1 MVDLSQVPVM
11 GRFSGDN
18 PLEWVIQTEKYFIF
32 YDILSEHKLSWA
44 SFYLDGEAL
53 EWYRWLFRN
62 KQLAGWDHFVDKLF
76 IRFQSRKD
84 PHNRFAFLRQFTTVD
99 DYQARAATIS
109 SWSTIPNLP
118 SPQSW
123 NAPLDYNK
131 VKSTRQV
138 FGEKSNKTP
147 DIVVDVENATM
158 LIKSGSAEML
168 DTQAKEKNFH
178 SISDET
184 KEEAAFPV
192 PQHVS
197 EPLVY
202 NNNEAHK
209 VFDEFS
215 VGCKDVILESHK
227 VLTITTYTIEE
238 NDYAIDVGNEDKNE
252 EEEEEKL
259 FTIKNKIQLGPAFV
273 GILPLW
279 IDSTFSTFGDFAM
292 FNMLH
297 KLGITRCLEEMSE
310 MLSTCRY
317 DQLVNRGIIDH
328 FSRLGHASLI
338 LTLHLFPPDQF
349 GLAFPFDPGSRSLT
363 MFLRVT
369 RNYVFCVA
377 LDNLDPNKLIMST
390 LWYSCIWVGKG
401 QEQCLPGSL
410 LPKSR
415 EFVHISKTTLS
426 YLGFGPGPYLA
437 YDIFAKLPG
446 KTMDVFRQQLYLD
459 EELAPQRTER
469 QIASLYHLTP
479 QMIQRCYTDSIF
491 VESNFLQARFIFQLV
506 WVLLLTEHKLRPSII
521 TGSSLSSIMCYI
533 VATYSWTE
541 LQKFIENYLDYI
553 FMEYECG
560 FPVKEFHSYNI
571 KAEISEFIMS
581 AIFVCKIWERLMKN
595 QLRAAQRQNKW
606 MVDGC
611 AGSIKDHILYF
622 ANIAQF
628 VLTTFGRERAT
639 NVVPYPNLEDK
650 VPIEDGS
657 IVMNLPQ
664 PNADTF
670 MNVTQLVI
678 GPRRSNK
685 TGRPLQR
692 LIWDPGPFNN

>member
-1 MVDLSQVPVM
+1 MVDLSQAPVM
-11 GRFSGDN
+11 SRFSGDN

-53 EWYRWLFRN
+53 NGIVGFSETN
-62 KQLAGWDHFVDKLF
+62 
-76 IRFQSRKD
+76 
-84 PHNRFAFLRQFTTVD
+84 NLRFTTVD

-123 NAPLDYNK
+123 NEPSDYNK
-131 VKSTRQV
+131 VKSAHQV

-158 LIKSGSAEML
+158 LIKNGSAEML
-168 DTQAKEKNFH
+168 DTQAKEKIFH

-184 KEEAAFPV
+184 KEEAEFP
-192 PQHVS
+192 
-197 EPLVY
+197 
-202 NNNEAHK
+202 
-209 VFDEFS
+209 
-215 VGCKDVILESHK
+215 

-238 NDYAIDVGNEDKNE
+238 NDYVIDVGNEDKNE

-259 FTIKNKIQLGPAFV
+259 FTIENKIQQLVPAFV
-273 GILPLW
+273 GIRPLW

-292 FNMLH
+292 FNMIH

-317 DQLVNRGIIDH
+317 DQLINR
-328 FSRLGHASLI
+328 
-338 LTLHLFPPDQF
+338 
-349 GLAFPFDPGSRSLT
+349 AFPFDPGSRSLT

-377 LDNLDPNKLIMST
+377 LDNLDHNKLIMST

-401 QEQCLPGSL
+401 QEQCLPGIL

-415 EFVHISKTTLS
+415 EFSRAEKMQELLGAFAARYSEQFSDILVNKNDVLLLTIFGVVHISKTTLS
-426 YLGFGPGPYLA
+426 YLGLGPGPYLA

-446 KTMDVFRQQLYLD
+446 NTMDVFHQQLYLD
-459 EELAPQRTER
+459 EELAPQRTDR

-479 QMIQRCYTDSIF
+479 RMIQRCYTDSVF

-521 TGSSLSSIMCYI
+521 TGSSLSSIMCDI

-541 LQKFIENYLDYI
+541 LQRFIEDYLDYI

-560 FPVKEFHSYNI
+560 FPVKEFHSHSV

-581 AIFVCKIWERLMKN
+581 AIFLCKIWERLMKN

-611 AGSIKDHILYF
+611 ARSIQDHILYF

-628 VLTTFGRERAT
+628 VLTTFGRECAT
-639 NVVPYPNLEDK
+639 NIVPYSNLEDK

-657 IVMNLPQ
+657 IVMNQPQ

-670 MNVTQLVI
+670 TNVTQLVI

>member
-1 MVDLSQVPVM
+1 MVDLSQAPDM
-11 GRFSGDN
+11 DRFSGDN

-32 YDILSEHKLSWA
+32 YDILLEHKLSWA

-53 EWYRWLFRN
+53 
-62 KQLAGWDHFVDKLF
+62 KC
-76 IRFQSRKD
+76 
-84 PHNRFAFLRQFTTVD
+84 
-99 DYQARAATIS
+99 
-109 SWSTIPNLP
+109 TIPNFP

-123 NAPLDYNK
+123 NVPSDYNK
-131 VKSTRQV
+131 VKSAHQV
-138 FGEKSNKTP
+138 FDEKSNKTP

-158 LIKSGSAEML
+158 LIKSDSAEML
-168 DTQAKEKNFH
+168 DTQAKEKIFH

-184 KEEAAFPV
+184 KEEAEFPI

-197 EPLVY
+197 KPLVY
-202 NNNEAHK
+202 NNEAHK

-215 VGCKDVILESHK
+215 VGCKDVILESRK
-227 VLTITTYTIEE
+227 VLTITTYTIKE

-252 EEEEEKL
+252 EEEVEEEEKL
-259 FTIKNKIQLGPAFV
+259 FTIENKIQLVPAFV

-317 DQLVNRGIIDH
+317 DQLINRGIIDH

-377 LDNLDPNKLIMST
+377 LDNLDHNKLIMSI
-390 LWYSCIWVGKG
+390 LWNSCIWVGKG
-401 QEQCLPGSL
+401 QEQCLPGIL

-415 EFVHISKTTLS
+415 EFGRAEKMQGLLGAFAARYSEQFSDILVNKDDVLLLTIFGVVHISKTTLS

-459 EELAPQRTER
+459 EELAPQRT
-469 QIASLYHLTP
+469 
-479 QMIQRCYTDSIF
+479 D
-491 VESNFLQARFIFQLV
+491 
-506 WVLLLTEHKLRPSII
+506 
-521 TGSSLSSIMCYI
+521 
-533 VATYSWTE
+533 
-541 LQKFIENYLDYI
+541 
-553 FMEYECG
+553 
-560 FPVKEFHSYNI
+560 
-571 KAEISEFIMS
+571 
-581 AIFVCKIWERLMKN
+581 
-595 QLRAAQRQNKW
+595 
-606 MVDGC
+606 
-611 AGSIKDHILYF
+611 
-622 ANIAQF
+622 
-628 VLTTFGRERAT
+628 
-639 NVVPYPNLEDK
+639 
-650 VPIEDGS
+650 
-657 IVMNLPQ
+657 
-664 PNADTF
+664 
-670 MNVTQLVI
+670 
-678 GPRRSNK
+678 
-685 TGRPLQR
+685 
-692 LIWDPGPFNN
+692 